1 MPSHIGLAETNL
13 MLRDHRDPKCE
24 EVMKLW
30 ESEVL
35 KGSHRDQLSFNYAC
49 WKLGVKY
56 GYLYLNAEYRQ
67 FKSTNQFNLLKHNE
81 IVK

>member
-1 MPSHIGLAETNL
+1 MPRHVGLAETNL
-13 MLRDHRDPKCE
+13 MLRDHHDPKCE

-49 WKLGVKY
+49 WKLGFKY

-67 FKSTNQFNLLKHNE
+67 FKSTN
-81 IVK
+81 